1 MGALDELAAATER
14 AIEETPGLEQPPVE
28 PKPVEP
34 RDYVV
39 LVAGVDDM
47 WLELGTVQGRHR
59 SEALEQAEAN
69 WPKDLAGDVT
79 VHLIPG
85 RFWQAITPE
94 EQPPPPPK
102 RKWKGV

>member
-1 MGALDELAAATER
+1 MDEVAAVGVEPVEEKPV
-14 AIEETPGLEQPPVE
+14 EETT
-28 PKPVEP
+28 KPIEP

-39 LVAGVDDM
+39 LVDGVDVDDT
-47 WLELGTVQGRHR
+47 WQELGTVRGRHR